1 MAEEK
6 DWKRSGKT
14 TANGLNS
21 YDLEKEKVLEEQS
34 KFKDVNTTVRR
45 KMTTIRELTTATETT
60 SSLASPATVGSSLS
74 H

>member
-1 MAEEK
+1 LAEEK